1 MRHSSKWIQP
11 LAWLIL
17 LAGCGRAEPT
27 PIPVSQIDSVV
38 PSNPALSPIETQ
50 VQAIAQSTEPAA
62 TSLPLLTLTGS
73 GGGVIAFSSSRDGN
87 EEIYVMNADG
97 SDQRRLTNDPA
108 YDHLP
113 NWSPDGERIVF
124 TTDRIGDFETYVMNA
139 DGSNAQSL
147 GGGGWSMWS
156 TDGSQIAFL
165 SWQGGDPEIYVM
177 PASEPQAQAS
187 ADMDQRQLTD
197 NDSGDWEPAWSPDGS
212 QIAFVSNRDGNA
224 EIYLMNVDGS
234 EQKRL
239 TYNQTDEFAPA
250 WSPDGT
256 RIAFISDREDP
267 DPVNCQPDCNYE
279 IYVLNL
285 QDALQSPEASWQ
297 RLTNNSAVDNH
308 PAWSPDGTRLAF
320 FSDRDGDAEIYVMD
334 VAAILR
340 GADDADIQ
348 QLTDN
353 NVDDFSPAWRP
364 KRPKI
369 ESTLSIQ
376 VQEGPIPV
384 VDGRFSVGEW
394 DDALVT
400 GLKNAGELRLMHAN
414 GYLYLGIRSRDM
426 GFGSI
431 CTIEDNQVSILHSSA
446 GLGTAVF
453 VRGGEGWQ
461 RIRQFSYCCWTANQ
475 GELDDFLQREG
486 WVASVGTKGAS
497 DEMEYQIKLNDGE
510 LTLAVVYID
519 DFTFE
524 TALYWPDHLDD
535 DCLGLALIADDP
547 PERLQ
552 FSPETWVT
560 IVVATK

>member
-1 MRHSSKWIQP
+1 
-11 LAWLIL
+11 L
-17 LAGCGRAEPT
+17 
-27 PIPVSQIDSVV
+27 V
-38 PSNPALSPIETQ
+38 PSVTTLSPTETQAPATIQSPEATNPSFPSPALS
-50 VQAIAQSTEPAA
+50 
-62 TSLPLLTLTGS
+62 GS

-113 NWSPDGERIVF
+113 NWSPDGARIVY
-124 TTDRIGDFETYVMNA
+124 TTDRSGDFETYVMSA
-139 DGSNAQSL
+139 DGSNARSL
-147 GGGGWSMWS
+147 GGGGWSIWS

-165 SWQGGDPEIYVM
+165 SWRGGDPEIYVM
-177 PASEPQAQAS
+177 PAPEPYAQLS
-187 ADMDQRQLTD
+187 AEVSDQQQLTN

-224 EIYLMNVDGS
+224 EIYLMNADGS

-239 TYNQTDEFAPA
+239 TYNQSDEFAPA

-256 RIAFISDREDP
+256 LIAIISDREDP

-285 QDALQSPEASWQ
+285 QDALQSPDASWQ
-297 RLTNNSAVDNH
+297 RLTNNSASDNH

-320 FSDRDGDAEIYVMD
+320 SSDRDGDAEIYVMD
-334 VAAILR
+334 VADVLL
-340 GADDADIQ
+340 GAGGAHVQ

-364 KRPKI
+364 EQPRI
-369 ESTLSIQ
+369 ETTLSIQ
-376 VQEGPIPV
+376 VPEGSVPV
-384 VDGRFSVGEW
+384 VDGRFSEGEW

-400 GLKNAGELRLMHAN
+400 GLKNAGELMLMHAD
-414 GYLYLGIRSRDM
+414 GYLYLGIRSRAM

-453 VRGGEGWQ
+453 ERDVEDWR

-486 WVASVGTKGAS
+486 WVASVGTKGVP
-497 DEMEYQIKLNDGE
+497 DEMEYQIKVTDGE

-535 DCLGLALIADDP
+535 DCLGLAMIPDDP
-547 PERLQ
+547 PERLL

-560 IVVATK
+560 IIVETE